1 VKRLLSFVLIA
12 AFLFTPAVNAAP
24 KKISVKA
31 MQLVTTVGTPDEVSG
46 VVASGKS
53 LIVYGSKAAKA
64 YARAVDTTGKEL
76 WNISLD
82 QSLASIAT
90 AAVVDSVGDIWIAG
104 ATPLALGLTPPS
116 PAATPAATPVNPD
129 NASALPTTTVGN
141 LQAVTLWK
149 ITAAGVL
156 AGTSTLPTS
165 SVVFPTALSVDRN
178 GASIVGI
185 IGTEKGSAGFFV
197 NSDKAGVFGKLLQI
211 GSVTTT
217 ADAVVRHTDGT
228 FTVVGSSSETLAG
241 KKVAGIT
248 DGVLIKISKAQKITS
263 VVRSSAAKGKRI
275 WNSATSTLLLGGE
288 VVAGGKTETA
298 ITKFSSSFAPTW
310 TYRFASTGP
319 AITVGSTYAV
329 FISTGATPQLN
340 WNPRV
345 ATPLLLTFNAKG
357 AVVAADSGPVGQRE
371 LLGAVLSKELGL
383 LVVTS
388 SADTVS
394 IFTLITR

>member
-1 VKRLLSFVLIA
+1 VKRLLSLVLIA
-12 AFLFTPAVNAAP
+12 AFLFTPAANSAP
-24 KKISVKA
+24 KKISVKP

-46 VVASGKS
+46 VVISGKS
-53 LIVYGSKAAKA
+53 LIVYGSKASKA

-76 WNISLD
+76 WNLSLD
-82 QSLASIAT
+82 QSPASIAT
-90 AAVVDSVGDIWIAG
+90 AAAVDSAGDIWIAG

-116 PAATPAATPVNPD
+116 PAATPVNPD
-129 NASALPTTTVGN
+129 NAAATPTTTVGN
-141 LQAVTLWK
+141 LQAVTIWK
-149 ITAAGVL
+149 LTAAGVL
-156 AGTSTLPTS
+156 ASTNTLPTS
-165 SVVFPTALSVDRN
+165 SVVFPTAISVDRN

-211 GSVTTT
+211 GSVSTTT
-217 ADAVVRHTDGT
+217 DAVVRHTDGS
-228 FTVVGSSSETLAG
+228 FTVAGSSSETLAG
-241 KKVAGIT
+241 KKVAGVT
-248 DGVLIKISKAQKITS
+248 DGVLIKISKSLKITS
-263 VVRSSAAKGKRI
+263 VIRSSAVKGKRI

-319 AITVGSTYAV
+319 AVTVGSTYAA

-340 WNPRV
+340 WDPKV
-345 ATPLLLTFNAKG
+345 ATPLLLTFDAKG
-357 AVVAADSGPVGQRE
+357 AITAADSGPIGQKE
-371 LLGAVLSKELGL
+371 VLGAVLSKELGL

-394 IFTLITR
+394 IFTLIPR

>member
-1 VKRLLSFVLIA
+1 MKRLLSFVLIA
-12 AFLFTPAVNAAP
+12 AFLVAPAAHAAP
-24 KKISVKA
+24 KKIAVKPL
-31 MQLVTTVGTPDEVSG
+31 QLLTTVGTPEEVSG

-76 WNISLD
+76 WNLSLD

-116 PAATPAATPVNPD
+116 PAATPINPD
-129 NASALPTTTVGN
+129 NAAAVPTTNVGN
-141 LQAVTLWK
+141 LQAVTLWRV
-149 ITAAGVL
+149 TAAGVL
-156 AGTSTLPTS
+156 AGTNTLPTS
-165 SVVFPTALSVDRN
+165 SVVFPTAISVDRN

-185 IGTEKGSAGFFV
+185 IGTERGSAGFIV
-197 NSDKAGVFGKLLQI
+197 NTDKAGLFGKLLQI
-211 GSVTTT
+211 GLASTT
-217 ADAVVRHTDGT
+217 ADAVVRHTDGS
-228 FTVVGSSSETLAG
+228 FTVAGSSSETLAG
-241 KKVAGIT
+241 KKVAGVT
-248 DGVLIKISKAQKITS
+248 DGVLIKISKALKITN
-263 VVRSSAAKGKRI
+263 VVRSSAVKGKRI

-310 TYRFASTGP
+310 TYRFPSTGP
-319 AITVGSTYAV
+319 AITLGSTHA
-329 FISTGATPQLN
+329 FFMSTAATAQLN
-340 WNPRV
+340 WNPKV
-345 ATPLLLTFNAKG
+345 ATPLLLSFDAKG
-357 AVVAADSGPVGQRE
+357 TVVAADSGPVGQKE
-371 LLGAVLSKELGL
+371 VLGAVLSKELGL

-394 IFTLITR
+394 IFTLIPR

>member
-1 VKRLLSFVLIA
+1 MKRLLSFVLIA
-12 AFLFTPAVNAAP
+12 AFLVAPAAHAAP
-24 KKISVKA
+24 KKIAVKPL
-31 MQLVTTVGTPDEVSG
+31 QLMTTVGTPEEVSG

-76 WNISLD
+76 WNLSLD

-116 PAATPAATPVNPD
+116 PAATPINPD
-129 NASALPTTTVGN
+129 NAAAVPTTNIGN
-141 LQAVTLWK
+141 LQAVTLWRV
-149 ITAAGVL
+149 TAVGVL
-156 AGTSTLPTS
+156 SGTNTLPTS
-165 SVVFPTALSVDRN
+165 SVVFPTAISVDRN

-185 IGTEKGSAGFFV
+185 IGTEKGSAGFLV
-197 NSDKAGVFGKLLQI
+197 NTDKAGMFGKLLQI
-211 GSVTTT
+211 GSISTTT
-217 ADAVVRHTDGT
+217 DAVVRHTDGS
-228 FTVVGSSSETLAG
+228 FTVAGSSSETLAG
-241 KKVAGIT
+241 KKVAGVT
-248 DGVLIKISKAQKITS
+248 DGVLIKISKALKIIS
-263 VVRSSAAKGKRI
+263 VVRSSAVKGKRI

-298 ITKFSSSFAPTW
+298 ITKFTTSFAPTW

-319 AITVGSTYAV
+319 AITVGSTYAA
-329 FISTGATPQLN
+329 FISTGPTPQLN
-340 WNPRV
+340 WNPKA

-357 AVVAADSGPVGQRE
+357 TVVAADSGPIGQKE
-371 LLGAVLSKELGL
+371 LLGAILSKELGL
-383 LVVTS
+383 LVVTA

-394 IFTLITR
+394 IFTLIPR

>member
-1 VKRLLSFVLIA
+1 MKRLLSLVLIA

-24 KKISVKA
+24 KKISVKP

-46 VVASGKS
+46 VVVSGKS
-53 LIVYGSKAAKA
+53 LIVYGSKASKA
-64 YARAVDTTGKEL
+64 YARAIDMTGKEL
-76 WNISLD
+76 WNLSLD
-82 QSLASIAT
+82 QSPASIAT
-90 AAVVDSVGDIWIAG
+90 AAAVDSAGDIWIAG

-116 PAATPAATPVNPD
+116 PAATPVNPD
-129 NASALPTTTVGN
+129 NAAATPTTAVGN
-141 LQAVTLWK
+141 LQAVTIWK
-149 ITAAGVL
+149 LTAAGVL
-156 AGTSTLPTS
+156 ASTNTLPTS
-165 SVVFPTALSVDRN
+165 SVVFPTAISVDRN

-211 GSVTTT
+211 GSVSTT
-217 ADAVVRHTDGT
+217 ADAVVRHTDGS
-228 FTVVGSSSETLAG
+228 FTVAGSSSETLAG
-241 KKVAGIT
+241 KKVAGVT
-248 DGVLIKISKAQKITS
+248 DGVLIKISKALKITS
-263 VVRSSAAKGKRI
+263 VIRSSAVKGKRI

-319 AITVGSTYAV
+319 AVTVGSTYAA

-340 WNPRV
+340 WNPKV
-345 ATPLLLTFNAKG
+345 ATPLLLTFDAKG
-357 AVVAADSGPVGQRE
+357 AITAADSGPIGQKE
-371 LLGAVLSKELGL
+371 VLGAVLSKELGL

-394 IFTLITR
+394 IFTLIPR

>member
-12 AFLFTPAVNAAP
+12 VFLFTPTANAAP

-31 MQLVTTVGTPDEVSG
+31 MQLVTTVGIPDEVSG

-53 LIVYGSKAAKA
+53 LIVYGSKASKA

-76 WNISLD
+76 WNLSLD
-82 QSLASIAT
+82 QSPASIAT

-116 PAATPAATPVNPD
+116 PAATAVNPD
-129 NASALPTTTVGN
+129 NAAALPTTNIGN
-141 LQAVTLWK
+141 LQAVTFWRV
-149 ITAAGVL
+149 TAAGVL
-156 AGTSTLPTS
+156 AGTNTLPTS
-165 SVVFPTALSVDRN
+165 SVVFPTAISVDRN

-197 NSDKAGVFGKLLQI
+197 NTDKTGLFGKLLQI
-211 GSVTTT
+211 GAASTT
-217 ADAVVRHTDGT
+217 ADAIVRHTDGS
-228 FTVVGSSSETLAG
+228 FTVAGSSSETLVG
-241 KKVAGIT
+241 KKVAGVT
-248 DGVLIKISKAQKITS
+248 DGVLIKISKAMKITS
-263 VVRSSAAKGKRI
+263 VVRSSAVKGKRI

-288 VVAGGKTETA
+288 VAAGGKTETA
-298 ITKFSSSFAPTW
+298 ITKFTSSFAPTW

-319 AITVGSTYAV
+319 ALTVGSTYAA
-329 FISTGATPQLN
+329 FISTGPTPQLN
-340 WNPRV
+340 WNPKV

-357 AVVAADSGPVGQRE
+357 TVVAADSGPIGQKE
-371 LLGAVLSKELGL
+371 LLGATLSKELGL
-383 LVVTS
+383 LVVTA

-394 IFTLITR
+394 IFTLIPR

>member
-1 VKRLLSFVLIA
+1 MKRLLSLVLIA

-24 KKISVKA
+24 KKISVKP

-53 LIVYGSKAAKA
+53 LIVYGSKASKA

-76 WNISLD
+76 WNLSLD
-82 QSLASIAT
+82 QSPASIAT
-90 AAVVDSVGDIWIAG
+90 AAAVDSAGDIWIAG

-116 PAATPAATPVNPD
+116 PAATPVNPD
-129 NASALPTTTVGN
+129 NAAATPTTAVGN
-141 LQAVTLWK
+141 LQAVTIWK
-149 ITAAGVL
+149 LTAAGVL
-156 AGTSTLPTS
+156 ASTNTLPTS
-165 SVVFPTALSVDRN
+165 SVVFPIAISVDRN
-178 GASIVGI
+178 GVSIVGI

-211 GSVTTT
+211 GSVSTTT
-217 ADAVVRHTDGT
+217 DAVVRHTDGS
-228 FTVVGSSSETLAG
+228 FTVAGSSSETLAG
-241 KKVAGIT
+241 KKVAGVT
-248 DGVLIKISKAQKITS
+248 DGVLIKISKALKITS
-263 VVRSSAAKGKRI
+263 VIRSSAVKGKRI

-288 VVAGGKTETA
+288 VVAAGKTETA
-298 ITKFSSSFAPTW
+298 ITKFSSSFTPTW

-319 AITVGSTYAV
+319 AVTVGSTYAA

-340 WNPRV
+340 WNPKV
-345 ATPLLLTFNAKG
+345 ATPLLLTFDAKG
-357 AVVAADSGPVGQRE
+357 AITAADSGPIGQKE
-371 LLGAVLSKELGL
+371 VLGAVLSKELGL

-394 IFTLITR
+394 IFTLIPR

>member
-12 AFLFTPAVNAAP
+12 AFLVAPAAHAAP
-24 KKISVKA
+24 KKIAVKPL
-31 MQLVTTVGTPDEVSG
+31 QLMTTVGTPEEVSG

-76 WNISLD
+76 WNLSLD

-104 ATPLALGLTPPS
+104 ATPLALGLTSPS
-116 PAATPAATPVNPD
+116 PVATPINPD
-129 NASALPTTTVGN
+129 NAAAVPTTNVGN
-141 LQAVTLWK
+141 LQAVTLWRV
-149 ITAAGVL
+149 TAAGVL
-156 AGTSTLPTS
+156 AGTNTLPTS
-165 SVVFPTALSVDRN
+165 SVVFPTAISVDRN

-185 IGTEKGSAGFFV
+185 IGTEKGSAGFIV
-197 NSDKAGVFGKLLQI
+197 NTDKAGLFGKLLQI
-211 GSVTTT
+211 GLASTT
-217 ADAVVRHTDGT
+217 ADAVVRHTDGS
-228 FTVVGSSSETLAG
+228 FTVAGSSSETLAG
-241 KKVAGIT
+241 KKVAGVT
-248 DGVLIKISKAQKITS
+248 DGVLIKISKALKITS
-263 VVRSSAAKGKRI
+263 VVRSSAVKGKRI

-288 VVAGGKTETA
+288 VVAGGKAETA
-298 ITKFSSSFAPTW
+298 ITKFTTSFAPTW

-319 AITVGSTYAV
+319 AVTVGSTYAA
-329 FISTGATPQLN
+329 FISTGPTPQLN
-340 WNPRV
+340 WNPKV

-357 AVVAADSGPVGQRE
+357 TVVAADSGPIGQKE
-371 LLGAVLSKELGL
+371 LLGAILSKELGL
-383 LVVTS
+383 LVVTA

>member
-12 AFLFTPAVNAAP
+12 VFLVVPAANAAP
-24 KKISVKA
+24 KKIAVKPL
-31 MQLVTTVGTPDEVSG
+31 QLLTTVGTPEEVSG

-76 WNISLD
+76 WNLSLD
-82 QSLASIAT
+82 QSVASIAT

-116 PAATPAATPVNPD
+116 PAATPINPD
-129 NASALPTTTVGN
+129 NAAAAPTTNVGN
-141 LQAVTLWK
+141 LQAVTLWRV
-149 ITAAGVL
+149 TAAGVL
-156 AGTSTLPTS
+156 AGTNTLPTS
-165 SVVFPTALSVDRN
+165 SVVFPTAISVDRN

-197 NSDKAGVFGKLLQI
+197 NTDKAGLFGKLLQI
-211 GSVTTT
+211 GLASTT
-217 ADAVVRHTDGT
+217 ADAVVRHTDGS
-228 FTVVGSSSETLAG
+228 FTVAGSSSETLAG
-241 KKVAGIT
+241 KKVAGVT
-248 DGVLIKISKAQKITS
+248 DGVLIKISKALKITS
-263 VVRSSAAKGKRI
+263 VVRSSAVKGKRI

-319 AITVGSTYAV
+319 AITVGSTYGA
-329 FISTGATPQLN
+329 FISTGPTPQLN
-340 WNPRV
+340 WNPKV

-357 AVVAADSGPVGQRE
+357 TVVAADSGPIGQKE
-371 LLGAVLSKELGL
+371 LLGAILSKELGL
-383 LVVTS
+383 LVVTA

-394 IFTLITR
+394 IFTLIPR

>member
-1 VKRLLSFVLIA
+1 VKRLLSLVLIA
-12 AFLFTPAVNAAP
+12 AFLFTPAANSAP
-24 KKISVKA
+24 KKISVKP

-46 VVASGKS
+46 VVVSGKS
-53 LIVYGSKAAKA
+53 LIVYGSKASKA

-76 WNISLD
+76 WNLSLD
-82 QSLASIAT
+82 QSPASIAT
-90 AAVVDSVGDIWIAG
+90 AAAVDSAGDIWIAG

-116 PAATPAATPVNPD
+116 PAATPVNPD
-129 NASALPTTTVGN
+129 NAAATPTTTVGN
-141 LQAVTLWK
+141 LQAVTIWK
-149 ITAAGVL
+149 LTAAGVL
-156 AGTSTLPTS
+156 ASTNTLPTS
-165 SVVFPTALSVDRN
+165 SVVFPTAISVDRN

-211 GSVTTT
+211 GSVSTTT
-217 ADAVVRHTDGT
+217 DAVVRHTDGS
-228 FTVVGSSSETLAG
+228 FTVAGSSSETLAG
-241 KKVAGIT
+241 KKVAGAT
-248 DGVLIKISKAQKITS
+248 DGVLIKISKALKITS
-263 VVRSSAAKGKRI
+263 VIRSSAVKGKRI

-319 AITVGSTYAV
+319 AVTVGSTYAA

-340 WNPRV
+340 WNPKV
-345 ATPLLLTFNAKG
+345 ATPLLLTFDAKG
-357 AVVAADSGPVGQRE
+357 AITAADSGPIGQKE
-371 LLGAVLSKELGL
+371 VLGAVLSKELGL

-394 IFTLITR
+394 IFTLIPR

>member
-1 VKRLLSFVLIA
+1 VKRLLSLVLIA
-12 AFLFTPAVNAAP
+12 AFLFTPAANSAP
-24 KKISVKA
+24 KKISVKP

-46 VVASGKS
+46 VVVSGKS
-53 LIVYGSKAAKA
+53 LIVYGSKASKA

-76 WNISLD
+76 WNLSLD
-82 QSLASIAT
+82 QSPASIAT
-90 AAVVDSVGDIWIAG
+90 AAAVDSAGDIWIAG

-116 PAATPAATPVNPD
+116 PAATPVNPD
-129 NASALPTTTVGN
+129 NAAATPTTAVGN
-141 LQAVTLWK
+141 LQAVTIWK
-149 ITAAGVL
+149 LTAAGVL
-156 AGTSTLPTS
+156 ASTNTLPTS
-165 SVVFPTALSVDRN
+165 SVVFPTAISVDRN

-211 GSVTTT
+211 GSVSTTT
-217 ADAVVRHTDGT
+217 DAVVRHTDGS
-228 FTVVGSSSETLAG
+228 FTVAGSSSETLAG
-241 KKVAGIT
+241 KKVAGAT
-248 DGVLIKISKAQKITS
+248 DGVLIKISKALKITS
-263 VVRSSAAKGKRI
+263 VIRSSAVKGKRI

-319 AITVGSTYAV
+319 AVTVGSTYAA

-340 WNPRV
+340 WNPKV
-345 ATPLLLTFNAKG
+345 ATPLLLTFDAKG
-357 AVVAADSGPVGQRE
+357 AITAADSGPIGQKE
-371 LLGAVLSKELGL
+371 VLGAVLSKELGL

-394 IFTLITR
+394 IFTLIPR